1 MEILYKTKKSQ
12 LKKIKAKNYSLTLD
26 NEFRP
31 LLAFYTKNL
40 NITKKTDN
48 GFFFNAKNVI
58 NLDKANKKD
67 GLSYDQC
74 KLLFLNLQKQ
84 IEILHDKGISPITLK
99 ESEIYYIENDDK
111 PNCFILLNLDNIY
124 EIEKNNIQILTPFYQ
139 HKFFSPELKK
149 FKSFPLSITKKTIYY
164 SLGLLVMNCLAQFET
179 KLTDDFRFDTHIEMI
194 KETKLYWALL
204 RLVEK
209 EPQNRFCLFI

>member
-26 NEFRP
+26 ADFRP
-31 LLAFYTKNL
+31 LLSFYTKNL

-48 GFFFNAKNVI
+48 GFFFNAKNVV

-67 GLSYDQC
+67 GLSYKKC
-74 KLLFLNLQKQ
+74 ELLFLNLKKQ
-84 IEILHDKGISPITLK
+84 IELLHNKDISPITLK

-111 PNCFILLNLDNIY
+111 QDCFILLNLDNIY

-179 KLTDDFRFDTHIEMI
+179 KIVDDFRFDKHIEMI